1 MANPLNIFGIP
12 IRHCINGITKD
23 DKVNIDSIPS
33 LDERITALENTPF
46 SEWVEVDVS
55 TYNLANSLIDDLF
68 TFDGDHYFT
77 KYDMMI
83 RYRTNLYYVKKG
95 LDVDVPSSEITMVV
109 CHLSSSSNAYI
120 ISEDQISV
128 KAIFFISTTD
138 GMTFN
143 YTEDVL
149 SIDKTDG
156 TMTFSTDSRTM
167 YRNRLSVFV
176 KDDHPQTS

>member
-1 MANPLNIFGIP
+1 MPVLNMFGVPL
-12 IRHCINGITKD
+12 RHCINGITKD

-33 LDERITALENTPF
+33 LDERITDLENTPF

-55 TYNLANSLIDDLF
+55 TYNKANSLVNDLF

-95 LDVDVPSSEITMVV
+95 LDIDVPSIEITMTV
-109 CHLSSSSNAYI
+109 CHLTSSANDYMI
-120 ISEDQISV
+120 TEDEISV
-128 KAIFFISTTD
+128 KSIFFVS
-138 GMTFN
+138 
-143 YTEDVL
+143 
-149 SIDKTDG
+149 STDG
-156 TMTFSTDSRTM
+156 TVFNYKEDVFSINKTDASMNLSSDTRTM

-176 KDDHPQTS
+176 KGYEPISR

>member
-23 DKVNIDSIPS
+23 DKINIDSIPS
-33 LDERITALENTPF
+33 LDARITDLENASFT
-46 SEWVEVDVS
+46 EWTEVDVS
-55 TYNLANSLIDDLF
+55 TYNNAHSYINDLF
-68 TFDGDHYFT
+68 TFDDDHYFT

-95 LDVDVPSSEITMVV
+95 LDVDVPSSEITMVI
-109 CHLSSSSNAYI
+109 CHLSSSNSAYI
-120 ISEDQISV
+120 ISEEEISV
-128 KAIFFISTTD
+128 KAIFFVSTTD
-138 GMTFN
+138 GMSFN
-143 YTEDVL
+143 YKEDVL

-156 TMTFSTDSRTM
+156 TMTFSTDSRLM

-176 KDDHPQTS
+176 KGYEPTN

>member
-23 DKVNIDSIPS
+23 DKINIDSIPS
-33 LDERITALENTPF
+33 LDERITELENTSF

-55 TYNLANSLIDDLF
+55 TYNRANSLINDLF

-83 RYRTNLYYVKKG
+83 RYRTNLYYVKSG
-95 LDVDVPSSEITMVV
+95 LDVNIPSSEITLSI
-109 CHLSSSSNAYI
+109 CHIVNSTNVYEI
-120 ISEDQISV
+120 TEDQISV
-128 KAIFFISTTD
+128 YTIFFVATADTE
-138 GMTFN
+138 FN
-143 YTEDVL
+143 YTKEIFTINKSD
-149 SIDKTDG
+149 SS
-156 TMTFSTDSRTM
+156 MSFSSDTKLM

-176 KDDHPQTS
+176 KDYHPQTS